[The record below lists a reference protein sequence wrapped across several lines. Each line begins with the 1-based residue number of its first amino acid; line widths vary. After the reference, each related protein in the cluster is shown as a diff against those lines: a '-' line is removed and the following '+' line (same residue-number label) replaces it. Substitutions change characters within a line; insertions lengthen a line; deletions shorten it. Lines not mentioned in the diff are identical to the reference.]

1 MAEMK
6 QMRDRLAAV
15 VADVRQ
21 RAEGVATASAEISQG
36 NNDLSGR
43 TEQRAV
49 AIEQTAASMEELS
62 SAVCENA
69 GSARQANQLVI
80 GAGAVAVQGGAVV
93 GPVVETMKGINGSS
107 KRVADITGV
116 IDGIAFHTNI
126 LALNAAAEAAR
137 AGERRRG
144 FAVVAAEV
152 RSLAQRSAAAAKEI
166 KGRTSASVER
176 AEQCTA
182 LVDHAGVTMTEWSAR
197 SAV

>member
-6 QMRDRLAAV
+6 QMRDRMAAV